1 MGKAHGYGIE
11 YRKDGT
17 LRHDGEWRADEPVRD
32 TKPAAKRREY

>member
-17 LRHDGEWRADEPVRD
+17 LRHDGEWRYDEPVRD
-32 TKPAAKRREY
+32 TKPAAKRR